1 MSTTPATAPLPQEGR
16 LRSLVD
22 FYVTTMRTAVQ
33 EQFQYRAA
41 TYMYL
46 VGMVAEPVIYLVVW
60 STIADQSGGSVGGLT
75 AGQFAAYYIVWTLV
89 RTMNIV
95 FTPYGWEWR
104 IREGQ
109 LSGQLLRPLHPI
121 HYDLA
126 EFAGGKLPWV
136 LFYLPIAAVLTL
148 VFHPTFDI
156 RWQEVL
162 VFAIAIWGAYLIRSF
177 NQSALGL
184 MCFWTTR
191 VGAVFQLYIVL
202 ELLLS
207 GRLVPLT
214 LFPEWVQTVA
224 WFLPFRWTFYFPIET
239 LVGDLS
245 NAELLGGLAMQVFW
259 TLVGIGV
266 FSLVWRYA
274 IRRYTAV
281 GN

>member
-60 STIADQSGGSVGGLT
+60 STIADQSGGTVGGLT
-75 AGQFAAYYIVWTLV
+75 AGEFAAYYIVWTLV

-126 EFAGGKLPWV
+126 EFAGGSFPG
-136 LFYLPIAAVLTL
+136 FSSTC
-148 VFHPTFDI
+148 
-156 RWQEVL
+156 
-162 VFAIAIWGAYLIRSF
+162 RSP
-177 NQSALGL
+177 S
-184 MCFWTTR
+184 
-191 VGAVFQLYIVL
+191 
-202 ELLLS
+202 S
-207 GRLVPLT
+207 
-214 LFPEWVQTVA
+214 
-224 WFLPFRWTFYFPIET
+224 
-239 LVGDLS
+239 
-245 NAELLGGLAMQVFW
+245 
-259 TLVGIGV
+259 
-266 FSLVWRYA
+266 
-274 IRRYTAV
+274 
-281 GN
+281 

>member
-1 MSTTPATAPLPQEGR
+1 MSAIPAIGSLRREGR
-16 LRSLVD
+16 ARSLVD
-22 FYVTTMRTAVQ
+22 FYVTTMRLAVV

-46 VGMVAEPVIYLVVW
+46 LGMVAEPVIYLVVW
-60 STIADQSGGSVGGLT
+60 STIADESGGSVGGLT
-75 AGQFAAYYIVWTLV
+75 AGEFAAYYIVWTLV

-121 HYDLA
+121 HYDIA
-126 EFAGGKLPWV
+126 EFAGGKIPWV
-136 LFYLPIAAVLTL
+136 LFYLPIAVVLTV
-148 VFHPTFDI
+148 VFNPTFDVRPAEI
-156 RWQEVL
+156 A
-162 VFAIAIWGAYLIRSF
+162 VFVVAIWGAYLIRTF

-184 MCFWTTR
+184 ITFWTTR
-191 VGAVFQLYIVL
+191 VGALFSLYIVL

-214 LFPEWVQTVA
+214 LMPDWAQTVA
-224 WFLPFRWTFYFPIET
+224 WLLPFRWTFYFPIET

-259 TLVGIGV
+259 ILVGIGV
-266 FSLVWRYA
+266 FSLVWRRA
-274 IRRYTAV
+274 IRRYSAV